1 MNMTGKNNHS
11 SNGLNGQGHN
21 HVESHHNDNDEI
33 DLIKLASIVLQHK
46 WTLLIFVFTFSA
58 LAAILS
64 LRQIPIYSS
73 EGTIFISE
81 SKNRYSYAGSDL
93 SNLLT
98 TTYGIGVGSTIANEL
113 QILKSRTISE
123 YLADSLMIK
132 EFAPNG
138 HKYPILWRAY
148 PHDSS
153 TVSRDTVAMRIRNT
167 LTASQVDR
175 ETDIVRIGFE
185 SPLAEEAAYV
195 VNLTMNTY
203 SQLSTEQNRLMATSA
218 LNFLRGER
226 DKIQNQLYL
235 AESQLE
241 EFMDESALISVD
253 PQTQQLINT
262 VSALENKKQE
272 IEVALA
278 ATNSALDAYTGQLE
292 QIGPGLAQQ
301 YSESL
306 PQILE
311 RYQYEL
317 AEKETEKLLLLSK
330 NPELREADNVPELTA
345 LNRQIDSAREQIKS
359 IADRIINSESQLS
372 LSFLGT
378 ENSNITHRLIEIN
391 QKVIDLRIQQAQYQ
405 AQISSLDQRINE
417 LNMQFDNLPED
428 MIRLGRLKRDVRIN
442 EELYLLVSNQYAE
455 MSLWERTQFGLG
467 RPLDYALVPKKPVK
481 PQKKLWVVIGFMLG
495 GITGLGFI
503 FVREAMDSTVK
514 SSEDFKVHRIPFLG
528 FVPDYKITEKLDP
541 TEKHLIKG
549 RSVSNQLL
557 TFIDHISPI
566 SEAYRRVRINA
577 VYSNPDRN
585 YKVLMVTSSTKGEGK
600 STIASNLAVTFAET
614 EKKVLIVDLDLRRPT
629 LHKLFGEAREPGLV
643 DVLFDTEDIKSTI
656 KPTVVNNVDL
666 LTVGRK
672 TPEPATVLES
682 QRLRNLINKLKDDY
696 DHIILDTAPHGII
709 SDSAP
714 LLSLIDGLI
723 LVSRFGMTTKKE
735 LQFTIEGLRHINAP
749 FIGIV
754 LNGFDPKKSSDYY
767 SNYYYYKRTYSEY
780 YKESV

>member
-1 MNMTGKNNHS
+1 MNITGNNNHS
-11 SNGLNGQGHN
+11 SNGLNGKGHI
-21 HVESHHNDNDEI
+21 HVDSQHNDEDEI
-33 DLIKLASIVLQHK
+33 DLLKLASIVLQHK
-46 WTLLIFVFTFSA
+46 WSLIIFVFTFSA

-113 QILKSRTISE
+113 QILKSRTLSE
-123 YLADSLMIK
+123 YLADSLMISV
-132 EFAPNG
+132 FAQSG

-148 PHDSS
+148 PYDST
-153 TVSRDTVAMRIRNT
+153 TVSRDTVATRIRNT

-175 ETDIVRIGFE
+175 ETDIVKIGFE
-185 SPLAEEAAYV
+185 SPLAEEAAYI

-241 EFMDESALISVD
+241 EFMNESALISVD

-262 VSALENKKQE
+262 VSTLENKKQE
-272 IEVALA
+272 IEVALV
-278 ATNSALDAYTGQLE
+278 ATNSALEAYTGQLE

-330 NPELREADNVPELTA
+330 NPELRETDNVPELVS
-345 LNRQIDSAREQIKS
+345 LNRQIENAREQIKS

-378 ENSNITHRLIEIN
+378 ENSNITQRLIEIN
-391 QKVIDLRIQQAQYQ
+391 QKVIDLRIQQAQYL
-405 AQISSLDQRINE
+405 AQTTSLDQRINE
-417 LNMQFDNLPED
+417 LNMQFDDLPEE

-467 RPLDYALVPKKPVK
+467 RPLDYALIPKKPIK
-481 PQKKLWVVIGFMLG
+481 PQKKLWVAIGFLLG
-495 GITGLGFI
+495 GIAGLGFI
-503 FVREAMDSTVK
+503 FVREAVDSTIK
-514 SSEDFKVHRIPFLG
+514 SSEDFKAHRIPFLG

-541 TEKHLIKG
+541 TGKQLIKG

-566 SEAYRRVRINA
+566 SESYRRVRINA

-614 EKKVLIVDLDLRRPT
+614 EKKVLIIDLDLRRPT

-643 DVLFDTEDIKSTI
+643 DLLFDTEDIKNAI
-656 KPTVVNNVDL
+656 KPTVVNSVDL

-682 QRLRNLINKLKDDY
+682 QRLRNLINNLKKDY

-714 LLSLIDGLI
+714 LLNMIDGLI